1 MFIKN
6 TQFFIWHY
14 FFSIPN
20 TSDKIFAVVRELAG
34 INNTVK
40 IADVMDRC
48 TTKGFKPDQVDK
60 CIEDYEELN
69 VWQVNMARTKIT
81 FM

>member
-1 MFIKN
+1 M
-6 TQFFIWHY
+6 
-14 FFSIPN
+14 
-20 TSDKIFAVVRELAG
+20 VRELAG
-34 INNTVK
+34 NSNTVK